1 MMKNINLK
9 PADAA
14 PVIVGCLAIVVVA
27 GHAPVPLRA
36 LLTFGFSGICPGLAA
51 VSTFAR
57 LDRLERI
64 VIAVALSLALDTI
77 VTELLAVRHEFTA
90 LTSLVVLTVLMIG
103 KLAFTACR
111 VDERLRRMKL
121 ALPSSGMMERLRR
134 MKLARS
140 SQTSDVTREEQ
151 I

>member
-9 PADAA
+9 LADAA

-27 GHAPVPLRA
+27 GRAPVPLRA
-36 LLTFGFSGICPGLAA
+36 LLTFSFSGICPGLAA
-51 VSTFAR
+51 ISTFAPR
-57 LDRLERI
+57 DRLERI
-64 VIAVALSLALDTI
+64 VIAIALSLALDTI
-77 VTELLAVRHEFTA
+77 VTELLAIRHEFTA

-103 KLAFTACR
+103 KLAFTAWR

-121 ALPSSGMMERLRR
+121 AFTSSGVRERLRR
-134 MKLARS
+134 IRARS

-151 I
+151 V